1 MRGRRGREAVS
12 EEAVGYL
19 EEVIDLLDMLE
30 KEISF
35 LGPDVSPGRRFRMY
49 QLVVDIRE
57 KVVASRM
64 ALRGFQG

>member
-1 MRGRRGREAVS
+1 MS
-12 EEAVGYL
+12 EEAVVYL

-35 LGPDVSPGRRFRMY
+35 LGDDVPAGRRFRMY

-64 ALRGFQG
+64 ALRGFNS